1 MDNTPNRVIF
11 HATDPKPNDDG
22 RTTGYLTRI
31 GAGWSHKDGKGASFS
46 TIYGRLV
53 VREIEPRED
62 EEQVE
67 ASAPIKDEE
76 PAPAE
81 VHTGQSASFVDPA
94 CN

>member
-1 MDNTPNRVIF
+1 MTAR
-11 HATDPKPNDDG
+11 TDGTTLIDL

-62 EEQVE
+62 QEQVE
-67 ASAPIKDEE
+67 APEASAER
-76 PAPAE
+76 APAE
-81 VHTGQSASFVDPA
+81 EIEAMDVAA
-94 CN
+94 